1 LQYRINMGFDTI
13 AGMLFSQI
21 IMFFIIITTAST
33 LHLHG
38 ITNIATAPQAAEA
51 LRPLAGDLAYLLFAA
66 GIIGTGLLAVPILA
80 GSASYAVAET
90 MGWEAGLSKKF
101 REARG
106 FYGVIIASTVVGM
119 LINFFGI
126 DPMKALYYSAA
137 FNGLTAPP
145 LMILIVMIANNADI
159 MGPYTNKRISNILGW
174 TVIFAMTLAGV
185 ILIWS
190 LLK

>member
-1 LQYRINMGFDTI
+1 MDFDTI
-13 AGMLFSQI
+13 VGMLFSQA

-33 LHLHG
+33 LNVHG
-38 ITNIATAPQAAEA
+38 ITNIDTAPQAAEA

-90 MGWEAGLSKKF
+90 MGWEAGLGKKF
-101 REARG
+101 RQAHG

-119 LINFFGI
+119 MLNFFGI
-126 DPMKALYYSAA
+126 DPIKALYFSAA

-145 LMILIVMIANNADI
+145 LMIIIVMIANNSDI
-159 MGPYTNKRISNILGW
+159 MGPYANKKFNNTLGW
-174 TVIFAMTLAGV
+174 MSILAMAFAGIV
-185 ILIWS
+185 LIWS
-190 LLK
+190 LIK